1 MLFTCL
7 CVLAQCLELIG
18 IGADVDQAEADGW
31 NPLLFS
37 ASNGHVNLVSILLES
52 GANVN
57 YRALSGMV

>member
-1 MLFTCL
+1 M
-7 CVLAQCLELIG
+7 LAQCLELIG